1 MDSIPKYGRTECTLF
16 GDPRMTCGVES
27 VKIVIVVSSARPMLK
42 VVHKAKPTSM
52 MTANI

>member
-1 MDSIPKYGRTECTLF
+1 MAGPNVLYLVIE
-16 GDPRMTCGVES
+16 RMTCGVES

-52 MTANI
+52 ITVRIFKILY